1 MNKASI
7 RTTLMKQRANL
18 PPDFV
23 SQQSDNVHTQLLNF
37 SVFNQA
43 STLFIYMDFKNEVQT
58 LKIIEEALI
67 HGKEIVLP
75 RIDIRTQR
83 LKVFSI
89 TTLADLE
96 KNHFGILEPGKS
108 ASPWPVESPLEL
120 VLTPGVAFDKTGNR
134 LGFGKGYYDLFFATL
149 PYAPTKIGLAYDF
162 QIAPEVPSER
172 HDIKM
177 NYIVTPSEIIKCS

>member
-1 MNKASI
+1 MNKTSI
-7 RTTLMKQRANL
+7 RTPIMTQRAEL
-18 PPDFV
+18 EPDFV
-23 SQQSDNVHTQLLNF
+23 SHHSDAIHAQLLNF
-37 SVFNQA
+37 PIFNQA

-67 HGKEIVLP
+67 QGKEVILP

-89 TTLADLE
+89 KTLADLE

-108 ASPWPVESPLEL
+108 ASPWPVEAPLEL
-120 VLTPGVAFDKTGNR
+120 VLTPGVAFDRSGNR

-149 PYAPTKIGLAYDF
+149 PYTPTKIGLAYDF
-162 QIAPEVPSER
+162 QIAPKIPTER

-177 NYIVTPSEIIKCS
+177 NYIITPSEIIECL